1 MQLTD
6 WLLVEVVLLLMGLT
20 KNSWTKSSFDTPS
33 VIESPLRLRALA
45 LYEGNAFKDE
55 RRLGDSE
62 RCWSTDQG
70 CVLMSSSQWVR
81 DRTEGVDLT
90 RTPEII

>member
-33 VIESPLRLRALA
+33 VIESPLRLRAL
-45 LYEGNAFKDE
+45 YEGMHSRTRGGWVILSPAGLLTKDAY
-55 RRLGDSE
+55 
-62 RCWSTDQG
+62 
-70 CVLMSSSQWVR
+70 
-81 DRTEGVDLT
+81 
-90 RTPEII
+90 